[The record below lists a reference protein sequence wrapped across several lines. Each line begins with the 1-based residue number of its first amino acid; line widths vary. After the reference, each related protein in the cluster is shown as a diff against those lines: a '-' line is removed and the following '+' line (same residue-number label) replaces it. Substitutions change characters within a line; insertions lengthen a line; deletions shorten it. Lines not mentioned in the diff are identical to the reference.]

1 MTDIV
6 IRYNRLPRL
15 QGDLRREAK
24 EVVQDAAT
32 DCANLAKEKAP
43 FRTGTLRRAIHA
55 EPGDGDLTWIV
66 STSEV
71 PYARRLEY
79 GFVGRDGLGRYY
91 NQAAR
96 PYMTPA
102 AEAVRPRFIRRMD
115 GIVEKVAR

>member
-1 MTDIV
+1 MADIE

-15 QGDLRREAK
+15 EGALRREAQ
-24 EVVQDAAT
+24 EVVQDAAL
-32 DCANLAKEKAP
+32 DCANIAKEKAP
-43 FRTGTLRRAIHA
+43 YRSGTLHRAIHA
-55 EPGDGDLTWIV
+55 EPGDNDLTWVV

-79 GFVGRDGLGRYY
+79 GFTGRDSLGRYY

-102 AEAVRPRFIRRMD
+102 AEATRPKFIRRMD
-115 GIVEKVAR
+115 GIVEKAAR